1 MIQVDLSTIIIIS
14 LIFLIIGLVIGVSLS
29 RPFYR

>member
-1 MIQVDLSTIIIIS
+1 MIHVSVSTLIIIA

-29 RPFYR
+29 RPNYR